1 MGVMTQHIEITE
13 SDIRSSLIARAE
25 AYKKATKTSFSAM
38 GIAAVG
44 DSKFLSRVE
53 DTEVGFNIKTYQKMV
68 EWLDEAE
75 RKLAAERETA
85 Q

>member
-1 MGVMTQHIEITE
+1 MTQHIDITE

-25 AYKKATKTSFSAM
+25 AYRKAAKTSFSAM
-38 GIAAVG
+38 GFAAVS
-44 DSKFLSRVE
+44 DTKFLSRVE
-53 DTEVGFNIKTYQKMV
+53 NPEKGFSIKTYQKMV